1 MTNDEYAEMFR
12 KREALGNDW
21 SVLLEEIIDDLI
33 ESGNGL
39 DDLTETTERAF
50 RLRDILNREMR

>member
-1 MTNDEYAEMFR
+1 MTNDEYSEMLR
-12 KREALGNDW
+12 KREALGDDW

-39 DDLTETTERAF
+39 DDLSETTERAF